1 MPNTIEPQERTAT
14 APIAGDRPVTLINKF
29 VVPPDRDEA
38 FIAMWTEASQYFR
51 GQPGFVSLR
60 LHRAASPDADYRFV
74 NVARWATLREFQ
86 AAHDTDECRRVI
98 GQEGWKEFPSNPAL
112 YEVIV
117 GVDADGAAAP
127 SDS

>member
-1 MPNTIEPQERTAT
+1 MPDTVEPQGRTAT
-14 APIAGDRPVTLINKF
+14 APIAADRSVTLINKF
-29 VVPPDRDEA
+29 VVAPERDEA
-38 FIAMWTEASQYFR
+38 FIAMWTEASEYFR

-74 NVARWATLREFQ
+74 NVARWETLRDFQ

-98 GQEGWKEFPSNPAL
+98 SQEGWKEFPSNPAL

-117 GVDADGAAAP
+117 GVDADTDAAP
-127 SDS
+127 MGS